1 MPHADLILV
10 NGNIVTMSYEQ
21 PRARAVAVKDG
32 KFVAVGTDK
41 QILTHADENTGKID
55 LHSKFVVPGFI
66 DAHVHGAFLGRS
78 FSQINLR
85 AAKSVKEIQQKVRQR
100 AEETPKGKWIIGNG
114 WDQER
119 LAESRYPS
127 RFDLDAVT
135 PNHPVLLTRVCG
147 HVGVA
152 NSEGLKLAGIT
163 KKTET
168 PEGGCID
175 SDSLGVPNGIL
186 RENALNLVL
195 EVLPKSTDEEVTDVC
210 LLACQ
215 KMVEEGITTAHW
227 IVSSASEMRV
237 LQKLK
242 ERGIL
247 PLRVYALIPVEYLNN
262 LVELGL
268 STGFGD
274 EKLRIGSVKI
284 LLDGSL
290 GGRTAALKQPYDDS
304 PNTKGVMLYT
314 HKQLKQ
320 FAEKAHEA
328 NLQLAI
334 HVIGDKAAETV
345 LDTLEKIVKK
355 TPRVDHRHRLE
366 HASVL
371 NPQLINR
378 ASKIG
383 VVVSVQPH
391 FTVSDFWI
399 SERLGKPR
407 ARWTYAFKS
416 LLKAGVVLMGSSD
429 APVEPVSP
437 ILGVYAAVSRKTNR
451 QEQLTV
457 DEALRMYT
465 VNAAYGSFEE
475 CLKGSIEVGKLA
487 DLIVLSHDPYK
498 TPPQNLRGVKVEMT
512 IVGGEIVYGGKR

>member
-1 MPHADLILV
+1 MILL
-10 NGNIVTMSYEQ
+10 NSNIITMDSEQ
-21 PRARAVAVKDG
+21 PRAQAVAVEDG

-41 QILTHADENTGKID
+41 QILPYTDENTRKID
-55 LHSKFVVPGFI
+55 LEGKFVVPGFI
-66 DAHVHGAFLGRS
+66 DAHVHGAYLGRS
-78 FSQINLR
+78 LSQINLR
-85 AAKSVKEIQQKVRQR
+85 DAKSVKEIQQKVRQR

-119 LAESRYPS
+119 LAENRYPS
-127 RFDLDAVT
+127 RLDLDAVT
-135 PNHPVLLTRVCG
+135 PNHPVLLIRVCG
-147 HVGVA
+147 HLGVV
-152 NSEGLKLAGIT
+152 NSEALKLAGIT
-163 KKTET
+163 KKTEA
-168 PEGGCID
+168 PAGACID
-175 SDSLGVPNGIL
+175 RELSGMPNGVL
-186 RENALNLVL
+186 RENALDLIFD
-195 EVLPKSTDEEVTDVC
+195 VLPKPTDEEVNHIC

-242 ERGIL
+242 ERGML
-247 PLRVYALIPVEYLNN
+247 PLRVYALIPIKYLDN

-290 GGRTAALKQPYDDS
+290 GGRTAALKQPYNDAPD
-304 PNTKGVMLYT
+304 TKGMMLYT
-314 HKQLKQ
+314 RKQLKQ

-355 TPRVDHRHRLE
+355 TSRTDHRHRLE

-371 NPQLINR
+371 NPQLIGR
-378 ASKIG
+378 AREIG
-383 VVVSVQPH
+383 VVASVQPH

-399 SERLGKPR
+399 PDRLGKPR

-416 LLKAGVVLMGSSD
+416 LLKAGVVLMGGSD

-437 ILGVYAAVSRKTNR
+437 ILGVYAAVARKTNR
-451 QEQLTV
+451 QERLTV

-475 CLKGSIEVGKLA
+475 CLKGSIEVGKFA
-487 DLIVLSHDPYK
+487 DLTVLSRNPYK
-498 TPPQNLRGVKVEMT
+498 TPPQNLRDVKVEMT
-512 IVGGEIVYGGKR
+512 IVGGEVVYGGKR

>member
-1 MPHADLILV
+1 MLHADLILV
-10 NGNIVTMSYEQ
+10 NGNIATMNHEQ
-21 PRARAVAVKDG
+21 RRAQAVAVKDG

-41 QILTHADENTGKID
+41 QILPYADENTGKID
-55 LHSKFVVPGFI
+55 LHGKFVVPGFI
-66 DAHVHGAFLGRS
+66 DAHVHGVPLGLS

-85 AAKSVKEIQQKVRQR
+85 EAKSVKEIQQKVRQR
-100 AEETPKGKWIIGNG
+100 AEETPNGQWIIGRG

-119 LAESRYPS
+119 FAESRYPS
-127 RFDLDAVT
+127 RFDLDEVA
-135 PNHPVLLTRVCG
+135 PSHPVFLIRVCG
-147 HVGVA
+147 HLGVA
-152 NSEGLKLAGIT
+152 NSEALKLAGIG
-163 KKTET
+163 KRTET

-175 SDSLGVPNGIL
+175 SDPRGVPNGIL
-186 RENALNLVL
+186 RENALDLIL
-195 EVLPKSTDEEVTDVC
+195 GILPKSTDEGVADVC

-215 KMVEEGITTAHW
+215 KMVEVGITTAHW
-227 IVSSASEMRV
+227 IVSSPSEMRV
-237 LQKLK
+237 LQKLN

-247 PLRVYALIPVEYLNN
+247 PLRVYALIPIEHLNN
-262 LVELGL
+262 LVGLGL

-274 EKLRIGSVKI
+274 ERLRIGSVKI

-290 GGRTAALKQPYDDS
+290 GGRTAALKQPYNDS
-304 PNTKGVMLYT
+304 PSTKGMILYT

-334 HVIGDKAAETV
+334 HAIGDKAAETV
-345 LDTLEKIVKK
+345 LDTLEKVLRK
-355 TPRVDHRHRLE
+355 TPRADHRHRLE

-378 ASKIG
+378 ARKIG
-383 VVVSVQPH
+383 VVASVQPH
-391 FTVSDFWI
+391 FVVSDFWI
-399 SERLGKPR
+399 SNRLGKPR

-416 LLKAGVVLMGSSD
+416 LLKAGVVLMGGSD
-429 APVEPVSP
+429 APVEPISP
-437 ILGVYAAVSRKTNR
+437 VLGVYAAVARKANR
-451 QEQLTV
+451 QERLTV

-487 DLIVLSHDPYK
+487 DLTVLSHDLYK
-498 TPPQNLRGVKVEMT
+498 IPPQNLRGVKVEMT
-512 IVGGEIVYGGKR
+512 IVGGEVVYGGKR

>member
-1 MPHADLILV
+1 MLHADLILV
-10 NGNIVTMSYEQ
+10 NGNIATMSYEQ
-21 PRARAVAVKDG
+21 PRAQAVAVRDG

-41 QILTHADENTGKID
+41 RILTYADENTRKID
-55 LHSKFVVPGFI
+55 LHGKFVVPGFI
-66 DAHVHGAFLGRS
+66 DAHLHGASLGRS
-78 FSQINLR
+78 FSQIDLR
-85 AAKSVKEIQQKVRQR
+85 DVKSVKEIQQKVRQR
-100 AEETPKGKWIIGNG
+100 AEETPKGQWIIGNG

-119 LAESRYPS
+119 LAESRYPL
-127 RFDLDAVT
+127 RFDLDEVT
-135 PNHPVLLTRVCG
+135 PNHPVLLIRVCG
-147 HVGVA
+147 HLGVV
-152 NSEGLKLAGIT
+152 NSEALKLTGLA

-168 PEGGCID
+168 IEGGCID
-175 SDSLGVPNGIL
+175 IDPLGVPNGIL
-186 RENALNLVL
+186 RENALNLIL
-195 EVLPKSTDEEVTDVC
+195 GVLPKSTDEEATDVC

-227 IVSSASEMRV
+227 IVSSTSEMRV

-242 ERGIL
+242 ERGLL
-247 PLRVYALIPVEYLNN
+247 PLRIYALIPIEYLND

-274 EKLRIGSVKI
+274 EKLRIGSAKI

-290 GGRTAALKQPYDDS
+290 GGRTAALKQPYNDS
-304 PNTKGVMLYT
+304 PNTKGMMLYT

-334 HVIGDKAAETV
+334 HVIGDKAVETV
-345 LDTLEKIVKK
+345 LDTLEKILKK
-355 TPRVDHRHRLE
+355 TSRADHRHRLE

-378 ASKIG
+378 ARKIG
-383 VVVSVQPH
+383 VVASVQPH
-391 FTVSDFWI
+391 FVVSDFWI
-399 SERLGKPR
+399 LSRLGKPR

-416 LLKAGVVLMGSSD
+416 LLKAGVVLMGGSD

-437 ILGVYAAVSRKTNR
+437 VLGVYAAVARKANR
-451 QEQLTV
+451 QERLTV

-487 DLIVLSHDPYK
+487 DLTVLSHDLYK
-498 TPPQNLRGVKVEMT
+498 IPPQNLRGVKVEMT
-512 IVGGEIVYGGKR
+512 IVGGEVVYGGKK